1 MLQGKPQKWCK
12 TLISD
17 IRYPTAERAEMFF
30 YQLPRAAYGRKVEF
44 VTCSPHSI
52 QLNTIWGNILSFQ
65 KKQVIRLGNTNPG
78 NWTSAVGNQ
87 MADEWSNKHGVESHA
102 HFSEFV
108 FFPGYWSLRIL
119 ATLVALK
126 YPLIYIFYL
135 FFPDCSKQRD
145 WCPKSQ
151 SVIADSESLGYYV
164 LDTLKS
170 ILLNDL

>member
-52 QLNTIWGNILSFQ
+52 QLNIIWGNILSFQ

-78 NWTSAVGNQ
+78 HWTSAVGNQ
-87 MADEWSNKHGVESHA
+87 MADEWSNKHVQTYLDLQKVTLTSVNLFSFQDIGP
-102 HFSEFV
+102 SEFWL
-108 FFPGYWSLRIL
+108 PQQLL
-119 ATLVALK
+119 NTLS
-126 YPLIYIFYL
+126 YIFFIY
-135 FFPDCSKQRD
+135 FFLIVLSSGIGV
-145 WCPKSQ
+145 PKASQ
-151 SVIADSESLGYYV
+151 SQLTQLTVKVQAIMFW
-164 LDTLKS
+164 TH
-170 ILLNDL
+170 